1 MHVVIAPDKFKGTLT
16 AAQVADAVGAGLT
29 ANRPDVRVSPV
40 PVADGGDGTLDA
52 ALAAGFTRVE
62 ATATGPLGGQIS
74 SAVGVRDKVGV
85 VELASA
91 SGLVLVPD
99 GQRDAMGAT
108 SWGTGDLLRAALD
121 AGCTQIVL
129 GVGGSACS
137 DGGAG
142 MLQALGARLTDADGR
157 ELALGGGPLSNLAD
171 VDLSGLDDRLRDVQ
185 LVLATDVDNP
195 LLGDDGAAAVYGPQ
209 KGASA
214 DDIELLEAGLR
225 RWAELVDPDTARRPG
240 AGAAG
245 GVGYAAMAALG
256 CDVRPG
262 IEVML
267 ELTDFHSLLDD
278 AALVVTGEG
287 SLDRQTLS
295 GKAPAGVAEAARHRG
310 VPVVAVCGQC
320 QLSDEELRSAG
331 IDAVYALT
339 DDQPD
344 LERCMAKPLPILRR
358 LGAQIATDRL
368 SGSRR

>member
-29 ANRPDVRVSPV
+29 ANRPDVQVTPV

-52 ALAAGFTRVE
+52 ALAAGFTRLE
-62 ATATGPLGGQIS
+62 ATATGPLGDQVS
-74 SAVGVRDKVGV
+74 SAIGVRNDVAV

-91 SGLVLVPD
+91 SGLVLVPG
-99 GQRDAMGAT
+99 GQLDALSAT
-108 SWGTGDLLRAALD
+108 SWGTGDLVRAALD
-121 AGCTQIVL
+121 AGCSEIVL

-157 ELALGGGPLSNLAD
+157 ELPRGGGALSGLAD
-171 VDLSGLDDRLRDVQ
+171 VDLSGLDDRLRDIR

-195 LLGDDGAAAVYGPQ
+195 LLGDRGAAAVYGPQ

-214 DDIELLEAGLR
+214 DDVRLLEAGLT
-225 RWAELVDPDTARRPG
+225 RWAELVDPATASRPG

-267 ELTDFHSLLDD
+267 ELVDFDSLLDD
-278 AALVVTGEG
+278 ARLVVTGEG

-295 GKAPAGVAEAARHRG
+295 GKAPAGVAEAARQRG

-331 IDAVYALT
+331 IDAAYALT
-339 DDQPD
+339 DLQPD
-344 LERCMAKPLPILRR
+344 LERCMAEPVPLLRR
-358 LGAQIATDRL
+358 LGRQIATDQL
-368 SGSRR
+368 A

>member
-1 MHVVIAPDKFKGTLT
+1 MHVVVAPDKFKGTLS

-29 ANRPDVRVSPV
+29 ANCPDVRVTPV

-52 ALAAGFTRVE
+52 ALAAGFTRLE
-62 ATATGPLGGQIS
+62 ATATGPLGDRV
-74 SAVGVRDKVGV
+74 SAAIGVRDDVAV

-142 MLQALGARLTDADGR
+142 MLQALGARLTDADCR
-157 ELALGGGPLSNLAD
+157 ELARGGGPLSRLAD
-171 VDLSGLDDRLRDVQ
+171 VDLSGLDDRLRDVR
-185 LVLATDVDNP
+185 LVLATDVNNP
-195 LLGDDGAAAVYGPQ
+195 LLGARGAAAVYGPQ

-214 DDIELLEAGLR
+214 DDVRLLEAGLR
-225 RWAELVDPDTARRPG
+225 RWAELVDPAMAERPG

-262 IEVML
+262 IEVTL
-267 ELTDFHSLLDD
+267 ELADFDSLLDH

-295 GKAPAGVAEAARHRG
+295 GKAPAGVAAAARHRG

-331 IDAVYALT
+331 IDAAYALT
-339 DDQPD
+339 DEQPD
-344 LERCMAKPLPILRR
+344 LERCMAEPVPILRR
-358 LGAQIATDRL
+358 LGRQIAAERL
-368 SGSRR
+368 L